1 MSNCATLK
9 SGEHLDVEGPPGE
22 HRLKRLC
29 ASSSKSHSGA
39 ASTSGSSSPLL
50 EKSVNINHG
59 GTILLRW
66 AVGGG
71 GVMLTTC
78 TIPEK
83 CNARA
88 TSGAASTK
96 KAAKGRIEVPL
107 ESSTHVE
114 RLQSAGKDRQGRTF
128 AGGLNCKSPKRAPTK
143 RMINSYTYN
152 MMDKS
157 NTRDSGRSNC
167 LQNS

>member
-1 MSNCATLK
+1 
-9 SGEHLDVEGPPGE
+9 
-22 HRLKRLC
+22 
-29 ASSSKSHSGA
+29 
-39 ASTSGSSSPLL
+39 
-50 EKSVNINHG
+50 
-59 GTILLRW
+59 
-66 AVGGG
+66 
-71 GVMLTTC
+71 MLTTC

-152 MMDKS
+152 MLDKS
-157 NTRDSGRSNC
+157 NTEDSGRSNC